1 MTQFFSYLCGVFA
14 AMESTDE
21 SKPSYF
27 VIKLPKVLDNVSA
40 ESMQSSLDDVS
51 LSDGQVM
58 VLDMTSTEFI
68 SSAGIRLLIVVT
80 EKFRKIGGQVLLAGL
95 SKNVQYTLKIC
106 GLSKRFSLHES
117 VETAIASLSQEN

>member
-1 MTQFFSYLCGVFA
+1 
-14 AMESTDE
+14 MESTDE

-58 VLDMTSTEFI
+58 VLDITSTEFI

>member
-1 MTQFFSYLCGVFA
+1 MV
-14 AMESTDE
+14 STDE

-27 VIKLPKVLDNVSA
+27 VIKLPKVLDNLSA
-40 ESMQSSLDDVS
+40 ESMQASLQEIS

-58 VLDMTSTEFI
+58 VLDMTETEFI
-68 SSAGIRLLIVVT
+68 SSAGIRLLIVIT

-106 GLSKRFSLHES
+106 GLSKRFSLHTS
-117 VETAIASLSQEN
+117 VESAIKSLDSSDTEQE